1 MAIGGANIGQFI
13 FNSHANT
20 NDMSVVRVSF
30 CKRERKQNQIHGDKK
45 KMFYRLDLMMQTTPS
60 RFSIFCYPKKIKK
73 LIRHAAALL

>member
-1 MAIGGANIGQFI
+1 MQSVFICVAIGGTNIGQFI

-45 KMFYRLDLMMQTTPS
+45 N
-60 RFSIFCYPKKIKK
+60 
-73 LIRHAAALL
+73 ALQA